1 MTTGESTVKLYSYF
15 RSSAAYR
22 ARIALNVK
30 GLQYDYVAK
39 HLLRDGGEHKLAD
52 YLAINPQGF
61 IPALEHDGALI
72 TQSVAII
79 EYLEEMFPSPSLLPM
94 RPVDRAIVRAMSQLI
109 ACDIHPLNNL
119 RVLNYLKS
127 PLGQGTDAVTEW
139 YKHWIGEGFTALE
152 QLIAKHSSVGRF
164 CFGDTITMADVL
176 LVPQVANSRRYKMDL
191 SPYPVLQ
198 KVTTHLETLQAFLDA
213 RPEAQPDAE

>member
-1 MTTGESTVKLYSYF
+1 VKLYSFF

-30 GLQYDYVAK
+30 GLQYEYVAK
-39 HLLRDGGEHKLAD
+39 HLAKHGGEHKLAD

-79 EYLEEMFPSPSLLPM
+79 EYLDEVFPSPPLLPR
-94 RPVDRAIVRAMSQLI
+94 RPVDRAMVRAMSLLV

-127 PLGQGTDAVTEW
+127 PLQHDSDAISEW
-139 YKHWIGEGFTALE
+139 YKHWIAEGFAALD
-152 QLIAKHSSVGRF
+152 QLIAKHSSGSY
-164 CFGDTITMADVL
+164 CFGDALTMADIL
-176 LVPQVANSRRYKMDL
+176 LVPQVANSRRYQMDL
-191 SPYPVLQ
+191 APYPSLH
-198 KVTTHLETLQAFLDA
+198 KVTTHLEALPTFLAA
-213 RPEAQPDAE
+213 RPEVQPDAE

>member
-1 MTTGESTVKLYSYF
+1 VKLYSF
-15 RSSAAYR
+15 ARSSAAYR

-30 GLQYDYVAK
+30 GLPYEYVAK
-39 HLLRDGGEHKLAD
+39 HLLKNGGEHKLAD

-79 EYLEEMFPSPSLLPM
+79 EYLEEMFPSPSLLPK
-94 RPVDRAIVRAMSQLI
+94 RPVDRAVVRAMAQLI

-127 PLGQGTDAVTEW
+127 PLGQDSDAVSAW
-139 YKHWIGEGFTALE
+139 YKHWIAEGFAALE
-152 QLIAKHSSVGRF
+152 QLIAKHSIAGRF
-164 CFGDTITMADVL
+164 CFGDAITMADVL
-176 LVPQVANSRRYKMDL
+176 LVPQVANSRRYQMDL
-191 SPYPVLQ
+191 ACYPTL
-198 KVTTHLETLQAFLDA
+198 KNVTAHLESLPAFLAA

>member
-1 MTTGESTVKLYSYF
+1 MKLYSFF

-30 GLQYDYVAK
+30 GLQYEYVAK
-39 HLLRDGGEHKLAD
+39 HLVKNGGEHKQAD

-61 IPALEHDGALI
+61 IPALEHDDALI

-79 EYLEEMFPSPSLLPM
+79 EYLEEVFPSPSLLPQ
-94 RPVDRAIVRAMSQLI
+94 RPVDRAVVRAMSQLI

-127 PLGQGTDAVTEW
+127 PLEQSSDAIAEW
-139 YKHWIGEGFTALE
+139 YKHWIAEGFAALE
-152 QLIAKHSSVGRF
+152 QLIVKHSTNKRY
-164 CFGDTITMADVL
+164 CFGDVVTMADVL
-176 LVPQVANSRRYKMDL
+176 LVPQVANSRRYQMDL
-191 SPYPVLQ
+191 APYPTL
-198 KVTTHLETLQAFLDA
+198 KKIAAHLESLPAFLAA
-213 RPEAQPDAE
+213 RPEVQPDAE

>member
-1 MTTGESTVKLYSYF
+1 MKLYSFF

-30 GLQYDYVAK
+30 GLQYEYVAK
-39 HLLRDGGEHKLAD
+39 HLVNNGGEHRQAA

-79 EYLEEMFPSPSLLPM
+79 EYLEEVFPVPNLLPQ
-94 RPVDRAIVRAMSQLI
+94 RSIDRAVVRAMSQLI

-127 PLGQGTDAVTEW
+127 PLEQSSDAVAEW
-139 YKHWIGEGFTALE
+139 YKHWITEGFAALE
-152 QLIAKHSSVGRF
+152 QLIVKHSTNGRY
-164 CFGDTITMADVL
+164 CFGDAVSMADVL
-176 LVPQVANSRRYKMDL
+176 LVPQVANSRRYQMDL
-191 SPYPVLQ
+191 TPYPTLK
-198 KVTTHLETLQAFLDA
+198 KVTTHLESLPAFLAA
-213 RPEAQPDAE
+213 RPEVQPDAE

>member
-1 MTTGESTVKLYSYF
+1 MRNLPVKLYSYY

-30 GLQYDYVAK
+30 GLQYEYVAK
-39 HLLRDGGEHKLAD
+39 HLLKNGGEHKSAD

-61 IPALEHDGALI
+61 IPALDHDGALV

-79 EYLEEMFPSPSLLPM
+79 EYLEEMFPSPPLLPQ
-94 RPVDRAIVRAMSQLI
+94 RPVDRAVVRAMSLLI

-127 PLGQGTDAVTEW
+127 PLNQGGDASADW
-139 YKHWIGEGFTALE
+139 YKHWIAEGFAALE
-152 QLIAKHSSVGRF
+152 QLLAKHSSAQRY
-164 CFGDTITMADVL
+164 CFGDAVSMADVL
-176 LVPQVANSRRYKMDL
+176 LVPQVANSRRYQMDL
-191 SPYPVLQ
+191 SCYPTLQ
-198 KVTTHLETLQAFLDA
+198 KVTTHLETLPAFLAA
-213 RPEAQPDAE
+213 RPEVQPDAE

>member
-1 MTTGESTVKLYSYF
+1 MKLYSYF

-30 GLQYDYVAK
+30 GLSYDYVAK
-39 HLLRDGGEHKLAD
+39 HLLKDGGEHKRAD

-79 EYLEEMFPSPSLLPM
+79 EYLEEMFPTPSLLPT
-94 RPVDRAIVRAMSQLI
+94 RPVDRAIVRAMAQLI

-119 RVLNYLKS
+119 RVLNYLKA
-127 PLGQGTDAVTEW
+127 PLGQENDAVTEW
-139 YKHWIGEGFTALE
+139 YKHWIAEGFAALE
-152 QLIAKHSSVGRF
+152 QLIAMHSGEKRY
-164 CFGDTITMADVL
+164 CFGDAVTMADVL

-191 SPYPVLQ
+191 SRYPALQ
-198 KVTTHLETLQAFLDA
+198 TVTTHLETLPAFLAA
-213 RPEAQPDAE
+213 RPEVQPDAE

>member
-1 MTTGESTVKLYSYF
+1 VKLYSFF

-30 GLQYDYVAK
+30 GLQYEYVAK
-39 HLLRDGGEHKLAD
+39 HLVKNGGEHRSAD

-61 IPALEHDGALI
+61 IPALEHDGVLI

-79 EYLEEMFPSPSLLPM
+79 EYLDEVFPSPPFLPK
-94 RPVDRAIVRAMSQLI
+94 RPVDRAAVRAMSLLV

-127 PLGQGTDAVTEW
+127 PLSQSTEAIADW
-139 YKHWIGEGFTALE
+139 YKNWIAEGFLALE
-152 QLIAKHSSVGRF
+152 QLIAKHSSDGRY
-164 CFGDTITMADVL
+164 CFGNTVTMADVL
-176 LVPQVANSRRYKMDL
+176 LVPQVANSRRYQMDL
-191 SPYPVLQ
+191 TPYPTLK
-198 KVTTHLETLQAFLDA
+198 KVTIHLESLPAFLAA
-213 RPEAQPDAE
+213 RPEVQPDAE